1 MLSFLALRRSSNHIA
16 STAIH
21 LGLITMSEKLAA
33 GGAMPEITL
42 PTVGGGQATIGGA
55 KERWQMVVVYRGL
68 HCPICKNY
76 TAKIEALKDKFDE
89 LDTDILFVSGDTGEK
104 AKAFAD
110 EVGLGLPVAHDLSV
124 EQMRALGLYVSE
136 PRPTETDRPFPEP
149 GLFVVNENGQAHI
162 VDVSN
167 APFVRPE
174 PELIIRGITHIK
186 KNDYPIRGTL
196 A

>member
-1 MLSFLALRRSSNHIA
+1 MSQKLS
-16 STAIH
+16 
-21 LGLITMSEKLAA
+21 A
-33 GGAMPEITL
+33 GSPIPEITL
-42 PTVGGGQATIGGA
+42 PTIDGGEAKIGGI
-55 KERWQMVVVYRGL
+55 KDRWQMIIVYRGL

-89 LDTDILFVSGDTGEK
+89 LDTDILFVSGDNAEK
-104 AKAFAD
+104 AKNFAD
-110 EVGLGLPVAHDLSV
+110 EVGLNRPVAYDLSV
-124 EQMRALGLYVSE
+124 AQMRQLGLYISE

-149 GLFVVNENGQAHI
+149 GLFVVNEKGQAHI
-162 VDVSN
+162 VDISN

-186 KNDYPIRGTL
+186 KNDYPIRGML

>member
-1 MLSFLALRRSSNHIA
+1 
-16 STAIH
+16 
-21 LGLITMSEKLAA
+21 MSEKLTA

-42 PTVGGGQATIGGA
+42 PTVDGGEVSIGGA
-55 KERWQMVVVYRGL
+55 KDRWQMIVVYRGL

-76 TAKIEALKDKFDE
+76 TAKVEALKDQFDA
-89 LDTDILFVSGDTGEK
+89 LDTDILFVSGDNAEK
-104 AKAFAD
+104 AKSFAD
-110 EVGLGLPVAHDLSV
+110 EVGLKLPVAHSLSV
-124 EQMRALGLYVSE
+124 DQMRAMGLYISD

-149 GLFVVNENGQAHI
+149 GLFVVNEKGQAHI
-162 VDVSN
+162 VDISN

>member
-1 MLSFLALRRSSNHIA
+1 
-16 STAIH
+16 
-21 LGLITMSEKLAA
+21 MSEKLSA

-42 PTVGGGQATIGGA
+42 PTVGGGEAKIGGA
-55 KERWQMVVVYRGL
+55 SDRWKMVVVYRGL

-76 TAKIEALKDKFDE
+76 TAKVKALKDKFDE
-89 LDTDILFVSGDTGEK
+89 LETDILFVSGDNAEK

-110 EVGLGLPVAHDLSV
+110 EVGLKLPVAHDMSV
-124 EQMRALGLYVSE
+124 DQMRQLGLYVSD

-149 GLFVVNENGQAHI
+149 GLFVVNEKGQAHI

>member
-1 MLSFLALRRSSNHIA
+1 MSQKLS
-16 STAIH
+16 
-21 LGLITMSEKLAA
+21 A
-33 GGAMPEITL
+33 GGPIPEITL
-42 PTVGGGQATIGGA
+42 PTIDGGEAKIGGI
-55 KERWQMVVVYRGL
+55 KDRWQMIIVYRGL

-89 LDTDILFVSGDTGEK
+89 LDTDILFVSGDNAEK
-104 AKAFAD
+104 AKNFAD
-110 EVGLGLPVAHDLSV
+110 EVGLNRPVAYDLSV
-124 EQMRALGLYVSE
+124 AQMRQLGLYISE

-149 GLFVVNENGQAHI
+149 GLFVVNEKGQAHI
-162 VDVSN
+162 VDISN

-186 KNDYPIRGTL
+186 RNDYPIRGML

>member
-1 MLSFLALRRSSNHIA
+1 VTLG
-16 STAIH
+16 STLPAQTKAKGTRI
-21 LGLITMSEKLAA
+21 MSQKLTA

-42 PTVGGGQATIGGA
+42 PTTDGGKARIGGA
-55 KERWQMVVVYRGL
+55 SDRWKMVVVYRGL

-76 TAKIEALKDKFDE
+76 LAKIESLKDQFDA
-89 LDTDILFVSGDTGEK
+89 LDTDILFVSGDNAEK

-110 EVGLGLPVAHDLSV
+110 EVELTLPIAHDLSV
-124 EQMRALGLYVSE
+124 EQMKQLGLYVSE
-136 PRPTETDRPFPEP
+136 PRPSETDRPFPEP
-149 GLFVVNENGQAHI
+149 GLFVVNEKGQAHI

>member
-1 MLSFLALRRSSNHIA
+1 MSQKLS
-16 STAIH
+16 
-21 LGLITMSEKLAA
+21 A
-33 GGAMPEITL
+33 GGPIHEITL
-42 PTVGGGQATIGGA
+42 PTIDGGEAKIGGI
-55 KERWQMVVVYRGL
+55 KDRWQMIIVYRGL

-89 LDTDILFVSGDTGEK
+89 LDTDILFVSGDNAEK
-104 AKAFAD
+104 AKNFAD
-110 EVGLGLPVAHDLSV
+110 EVGLNRPVAYDLSV
-124 EQMRALGLYVSE
+124 DQMRQLGLYISE

-149 GLFVVNENGQAHI
+149 GLFVVNEKGQAHI
-162 VDVSN
+162 VDISN

-186 KNDYPIRGTL
+186 KNDYPIRGLL

>member
-1 MLSFLALRRSSNHIA
+1 MSQKLR
-16 STAIH
+16 
-21 LGLITMSEKLAA
+21 A
-33 GGAMPEITL
+33 GVPIPEITL
-42 PTVGGGQATIGGA
+42 PTIDGGEAKIGGI
-55 KERWQMVVVYRGL
+55 KDRWQMIIVYRGL

-89 LDTDILFVSGDTGEK
+89 LDTDILFVSGDNAEK
-104 AKAFAD
+104 AKNFAD
-110 EVGLGLPVAHDLSV
+110 EVGLNRPVAYDLSV
-124 EQMRALGLYVSE
+124 DQMRQLGLYISK

-149 GLFVVNENGQAHI
+149 GLFVVNEKGQAHI
-162 VDVSN
+162 VDISN

-186 KNDYPIRGTL
+186 KNDYPIRGML

>member
-1 MLSFLALRRSSNHIA
+1 MSQK
-16 STAIH
+16 
-21 LGLITMSEKLAA
+21 ITA
-33 GGAMPEITL
+33 GGAMPDITL
-42 PTVGGGQATIGGA
+42 STTDGGQAELGGA
-55 KERWQMVVVYRGL
+55 GDRWKMVVVYRGV
-68 HCPICKNY
+68 HCPICKSY
-76 TAKIEALKDKFDE
+76 TARVEALKDQFDE
-89 LDTDILFVSGDTGEK
+89 LDTDIIFVSGDNAEK
-104 AKAFAD
+104 AKSFAD
-110 EVGLGLPVAHDLSV
+110 EVGLKLPVAYDLSV
-124 EQMRALGLYVSE
+124 DQMKQLGLYISD

-149 GLFVVNENGQAHI
+149 GLFVVNEKGQAHI